1 MKTTRILT
9 VLTAFLLIFGL
20 AACGTGKDSSKSN
33 GNKKAEI
40 ADLIAKE
47 PGTKDEATELHQKLM
62 EQENAILSENSE
74 LWEKVFLSA
83 NKGMAM
89 IEDGGNYG
97 DFLLKT
103 IDGAKSQFKADEL
116 KLLNEGAEQIRE
128 IEGKLTVLE
137 QKFPGCG
144 KKPSDGDMSVPA
156 ENGKPTEKK
165 DLMKF
170 PAFDGKDLDGNEVKS
185 STLFAGNT
193 VTVYCIDEEGNYT
206 RPYLS
211 MVCSAGYA
219 TPRGIFKTK
228 ERYSWH
234 TLMGPCYGQY
244 VTRIV
249 GGILFHSVPYYTIH
263 KYDLEYKQYNKLGNL
278 ASAGCIRLA
287 CNDAKWIFDN
297 VPHGTTVVIYDNWSS
312 VGPLGKPTPYKV
324 NIGDIFTRGW
334 DPTDPD
340 KANPWGDEYKAGSTI
355 RSALAQRDYEYAIA
369 HGLWNGTI
377 NRPEKPTPIPAVT
390 PSPTP
395 TVEPS
400 LTPEPSGSPEPSTSP
415 EPPDSPTPTA
425 TPKPTPSAETPP
437 PSTNP

>member
-1 MKTTRILT
+1 MKRIIGIILSFAT
-9 VLTAFLLIFGL
+9 IFCL
-20 AACGTGKDSSKSN
+20 AACSCTGGGDTPTPEPFIGSITPTLEPTETPDDNTEDPGSTETPVPTTDAVTDVPETPAPTPTPVPTAVPSPSRNPYPSDDPVEAKY
-33 GNKKAEI
+33 
-40 ADLIAKE
+40 ADA
-47 PGTKDEATELHQKLM
+47 
-62 EQENAILSENSE
+62 
-74 LWEKVFLSA
+74 
-83 NKGMAM
+83 
-89 IEDGGNYG
+89 
-97 DFLLKT
+97 
-103 IDGAKSQFKADEL
+103 
-116 KLLNEGAEQIRE
+116 
-128 IEGKLTVLE
+128 
-137 QKFPGCG
+137 G
-144 KKPSDGDMSVPA
+144 KKFMR
-156 ENGKPTEKK
+156 KLKKTE
-165 DLMKF
+165 
-170 PAFDGKDLDGNEVKS
+170 GYEDLDIKGKYGYPYLICINR
-185 STLFAGNT
+185 AGNT

-324 NIGDIFTRGW
+324 NIGYIFTRGW

-377 NRPEKPTPIPAVT
+377 NRPEKPTPTPAIT

>member
-20 AACGTGKDSSKSN
+20 AACGTGKDNGKSN

-156 ENGKPTEKK
+156 ENGKPTEKG
-165 DLMKF
+165 DLLKF

-193 VTVYCIDEEGNYT
+193 VTVVNFWFTTCSPCVGELGELDALNKELADKGGALIGVNAFTLDGDETAIADAKDVLAKKGATYQNVYFDSSSAAGTFTSNIFAFPTTYVVDRNGN
-206 RPYLS
+206 
-211 MVCSAGYA
+211 
-219 TPRGIFKTK
+219 
-228 ERYSWH
+228 
-234 TLMGPCYGQY
+234 
-244 VTRIV
+244 IV
-249 GGILFHSVPYYTIH
+249 GEPI
-263 KYDLEYKQYNKLGNL
+263 
-278 ASAGCIRLA
+278 
-287 CNDAKWIFDN
+287 
-297 VPHGTTVVIYDNWSS
+297 
-312 VGPLGKPTPYKV
+312 VGAITEKNQAETLQSL
-324 NIGDIFTRGW
+324 ID
-334 DPTDPD
+334 
-340 KANPWGDEYKAGSTI
+340 
-355 RSALAQRDYEYAIA
+355 QAIA
-369 HGLWNGTI
+369 ADAG
-377 NRPEKPTPIPAVT
+377 
-390 PSPTP
+390 
-395 TVEPS
+395 
-400 LTPEPSGSPEPSTSP
+400 
-415 EPPDSPTPTA
+415 
-425 TPKPTPSAETPP
+425 
-437 PSTNP
+437 

>member
-20 AACGTGKDSSKSN
+20 AACGTGKDNGKSN

-165 DLMKF
+165 DLVKF

-193 VTVYCIDEEGNYT
+193 VTVVNFWFTTCSPCVGELGDLDALNKELADKGGALIGVNAFTLDGDETAIADAKDVLAKKGATYQNVYFDSSSPAGAFTANIFAFPTTYVVDRNGN
-206 RPYLS
+206 
-211 MVCSAGYA
+211 
-219 TPRGIFKTK
+219 
-228 ERYSWH
+228 
-234 TLMGPCYGQY
+234 
-244 VTRIV
+244 IV
-249 GGILFHSVPYYTIH
+249 GEPI
-263 KYDLEYKQYNKLGNL
+263 
-278 ASAGCIRLA
+278 
-287 CNDAKWIFDN
+287 
-297 VPHGTTVVIYDNWSS
+297 
-312 VGPLGKPTPYKV
+312 VGAITEKNQAETLQSL
-324 NIGDIFTRGW
+324 ID
-334 DPTDPD
+334 
-340 KANPWGDEYKAGSTI
+340 
-355 RSALAQRDYEYAIA
+355 QAIA
-369 HGLWNGTI
+369 ADAG
-377 NRPEKPTPIPAVT
+377 
-390 PSPTP
+390 
-395 TVEPS
+395 
-400 LTPEPSGSPEPSTSP
+400 
-415 EPPDSPTPTA
+415 
-425 TPKPTPSAETPP
+425 
-437 PSTNP
+437 